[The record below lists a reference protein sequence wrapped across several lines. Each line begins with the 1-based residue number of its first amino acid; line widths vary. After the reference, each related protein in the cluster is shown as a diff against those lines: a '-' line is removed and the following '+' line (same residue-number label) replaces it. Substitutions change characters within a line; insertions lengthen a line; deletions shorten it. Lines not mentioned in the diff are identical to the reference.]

1 MKLVKT
7 TRKVII
13 SVSQDITCC
22 IERKINY
29 AYSQDVFYI
38 AHEEIAPKGS

>member
-7 TRKVII
+7 PHKVII
-13 SVSQDITCC
+13 SVSQDVACC

-29 AYSQDVFYI
+29 SHGVFYI
-38 AHEEIAPKGS
+38 AYEEIAPKGS